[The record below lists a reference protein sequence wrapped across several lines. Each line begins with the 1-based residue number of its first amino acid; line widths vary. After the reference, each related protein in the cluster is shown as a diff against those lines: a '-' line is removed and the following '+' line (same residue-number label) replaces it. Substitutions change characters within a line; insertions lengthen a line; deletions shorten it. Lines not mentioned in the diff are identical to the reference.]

1 MSRPAAITTE
11 RIERALR
18 TIARIVAA
26 PGGEVYAPIFERL
39 ERELAQRA
47 RQQDA
52 VARARALLAEC
63 EQAAAE

>member
-1 MSRPAAITTE
+1 MAGAHLTTE

-18 TIARIVAA
+18 TVARVVAA

-39 ERELAQRA
+39 EAELAARR

-52 VARARALLAEC
+52 VSRARAMVAEAR
-63 EQAAAE
+63 QA